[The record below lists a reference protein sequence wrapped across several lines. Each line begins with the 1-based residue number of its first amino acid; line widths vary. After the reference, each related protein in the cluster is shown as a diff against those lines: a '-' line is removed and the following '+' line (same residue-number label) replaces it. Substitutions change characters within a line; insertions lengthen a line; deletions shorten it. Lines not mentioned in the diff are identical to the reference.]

1 MPSALAAGSSLP
13 FFANKQPQ
21 QVLEAG
27 VRLDGRGYEEFRA
40 VCEWQIASPASSTDV
55 CGNLTSAF

>member
-1 MPSALAAGSSLP
+1 MPPAQATGSSVP
-13 FFANKQPQ
+13 FFAHKQPQ

-40 VCEWQIASPASSTDV
+40 VCESHIHAHADAQHITV
-55 CGNLTSAF
+55 IERYKM

>member
-1 MPSALAAGSSLP
+1 MPSALAAGSSVP

-40 VCEWQIASPASSTDV
+40 VCEWQLASPASCSDV
-55 CGNLTSAF
+55 CGNLTSAI

>member
-1 MPSALAAGSSLP
+1 MPAALAAGSSVP
-13 FFANKQPQ
+13 FFASKQPQ

-40 VCEWQIASPASSTDV
+40 VCE
-55 CGNLTSAF
+55 

>member
-1 MPSALAAGSSLP
+1 MPAAPAAGSSVP
-13 FFANKQPQ
+13 FFSHKQPQ

-40 VCEWQIASPASSTDV
+40 VCKQHYIHASSAWQSSGAD
-55 CGNLTSAF
+55 SH